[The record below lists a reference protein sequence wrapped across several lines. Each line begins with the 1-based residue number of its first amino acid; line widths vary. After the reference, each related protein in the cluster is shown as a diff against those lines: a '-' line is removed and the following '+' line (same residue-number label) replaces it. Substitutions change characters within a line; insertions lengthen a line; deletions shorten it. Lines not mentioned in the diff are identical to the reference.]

1 MARRLYKPH
10 RSILFSLQNVYKVFY
25 LQPTAVA
32 KPSVGGVVEEG
43 EIPEFQKAR
52 LAFAK
57 AGKYL
62 HTIYIV
68 FTTLYIIF
76 TPCQVIISNLRI
88 I

>member
-25 LQPTAVA
+25 LEPTAVA
-32 KPSVGGVVEEG
+32 KPSGGGRWRG

-68 FTTLYIIF
+68 FTTLYIVF
-76 TPCQVIISNLRI
+76 TQRQVIISNLRI